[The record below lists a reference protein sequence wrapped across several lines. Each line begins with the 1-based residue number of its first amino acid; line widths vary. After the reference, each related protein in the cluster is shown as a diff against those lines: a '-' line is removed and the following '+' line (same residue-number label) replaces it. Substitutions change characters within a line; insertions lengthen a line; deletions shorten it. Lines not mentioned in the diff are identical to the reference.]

1 MSPFVGGE
9 MSWDGIQVAS
19 GVRSSRS
26 CERWRRRTGM
36 SPERTLNLVILTLVA
51 VILVLIILM
60 ILGEIPSPF

>member
-1 MSPFVGGE
+1 
-9 MSWDGIQVAS
+9 
-19 GVRSSRS
+19 
-26 CERWRRRTGM
+26 M